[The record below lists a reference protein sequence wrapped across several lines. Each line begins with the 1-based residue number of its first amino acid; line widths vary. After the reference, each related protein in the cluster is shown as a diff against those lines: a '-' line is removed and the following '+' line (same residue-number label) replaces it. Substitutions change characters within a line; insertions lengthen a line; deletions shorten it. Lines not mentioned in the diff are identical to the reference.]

1 MAESVLALIDCNA
14 FYCSCE
20 RVFRPDLAQRPV
32 VVLSNNDGCV
42 IARSAEAKRLGIA
55 MAAPWFQVRELA
67 RRGEVEAFSS
77 NYALYGD
84 LSDRVM
90 RTLATLV
97 PRLERYSI
105 DEVFADLA
113 GLPEPLDA
121 LGQRLQARVQ
131 KWTGIPVSV
140 GIAGT
145 KTLAKLAN
153 AAAKRWPARTGGVL
167 DLRDPAVHDWVLKHS
182 PIEDVW
188 GVGRRLAARLR
199 GEGVSTAWEL
209 AGQDAWSLR
218 QRYSVVLE
226 KTARELRGLA
236 CLSLEELEAP
246 RQTICSSRMFGRRQY
261 QFGALAEAVASY
273 TARAAEKLRAQGSL
287 CRTLRV
293 SIQTGMHGA
302 DDGRYANAALL
313 NLPAPSDDTRVLND
327 QAQAGLREIFRDG
340 FGYAK
345 AEVLLLDLCGRG
357 EVAADLFAAAP
368 DPAAARLMATLDA
381 INGRFG
387 RETLRPARI
396 PRDPAWQMRRDLL
409 SPRYTTRRD
418 ELWTVG

>member
-1 MAESVLALIDCNA
+1 MAESILALIDCNA

-20 RVFRPDLAQRPV
+20 RVFRPDLAERAV

-42 IARSAEAKRLGIA
+42 IARSPEAKRLGIA

-67 RRGEVEAFSS
+67 QRGQVTAFSS

-105 DEVFADLA
+105 DEVFADLS

-121 LGQRLQARVQ
+121 LGQRLRARVQ
-131 KWTGIPVSV
+131 QWTGIPVSV

-153 AAAKRWPARTGGVL
+153 AAAKRWPERTGGVL
-167 DLRDPAVHDWVLKHS
+167 DLREPAVRDWVLRHS
-182 PIEDVW
+182 PVDDVW

-199 GEGVSTAWEL
+199 VDGVTTAWAL
-209 AGQDAWSLR
+209 AQQDAWSLR

-236 CLSLEELEAP
+236 CLSLEETEAP

-261 QFGALAEAVASY
+261 QFGGLAEAVASY

-287 CRTLRV
+287 CRALRV

-302 DDGRYANAALL
+302 DEGRYANAALL

-327 QAQAGLREIFRDG
+327 YAQSGLREIFRDG

-345 AEVLLLDLCGRG
+345 AEVLLLDLCPRG
-357 EVAADLFAAAP
+357 ALAGDLFAATP
-368 DPAAARLMATLDA
+368 DPAATRLMATLDA
-381 INGRFG
+381 INGKFG

-409 SPRYTTRRD
+409 SPRYTTRLD
-418 ELWTVG
+418 ELWRVG

>member
-1 MAESVLALIDCNA
+1 MLTISKPQNNA

-20 RVFRPDLAQRPV
+20 RVFRPDLAERAV

-42 IARSAEAKRLGIA
+42 IARSPEAKRLGIA

-67 RRGEVEAFSS
+67 QRGQVTAFSS

-105 DEVFADLA
+105 DEVFADLS

-121 LGQRLQARVQ
+121 LGHRLQARVQ
-131 KWTGIPVSV
+131 QWTGIPVSV

-153 AAAKRWPARTGGVL
+153 AAAKRWPERTGGVL
-167 DLRDPAVHDWVLKHS
+167 DLREPAVRDWVLRHS
-182 PIEDVW
+182 PVDDVW

-199 GEGVSTAWEL
+199 VDGMTTAWAL
-209 AGQDAWSLR
+209 AQQDAWSLR

-236 CLSLEELEAP
+236 CLSLEETEAP

-287 CRTLRV
+287 CRALRV

-302 DDGRYANAALL
+302 DEGRYANAALL

-327 QAQAGLREIFRDG
+327 YAQSGLREIFRDG

-345 AEVLLLDLCGRG
+345 AEVLLLDLCPRG
-357 EVAADLFAAAP
+357 ALAGDLFAATP
-368 DPAAARLMATLDA
+368 DPAATRLMATLDA
-381 INGRFG
+381 INGKFG

-409 SPRYTTRRD
+409 SPRYTTRLD
-418 ELWTVG
+418 ELWRVE

>member
-67 RRGEVEAFSS
+67 RRGKVEAFSS

-90 RTLATLV
+90 RTLATLL

-121 LGQRLQARVQ
+121 LGHRLQARVQ

-167 DLRDPAVHDWVLKHS
+167 DLRDPAVHDWVLRRS

-199 GEGVSTAWEL
+199 GEGVTTAWEL

-302 DDGRYANAALL
+302 DEGRYANAALL

-345 AEVLLLDLCGRG
+345 AEVLLLDLCGRS
-357 EVAADLFAAAP
+357 EVAADLFAAVP

-409 SPRYTTRRD
+409 SPRYTTRLD

>member
-67 RRGEVEAFSS
+67 RRGEVMAFSS

-121 LGQRLQARVQ
+121 LGHRLQARVQ

-167 DLRDPAVHDWVLKHS
+167 DLRDPAVHDWVLKRS

-199 GEGVSTAWEL
+199 GEGVTTAWEL

-302 DDGRYANAALL
+302 DEGRYANAALL

-345 AEVLLLDLCGRG
+345 AEVLLLELCGRS
-357 EVAADLFAAAP
+357 EVAADLFADAP

-409 SPRYTTRRD
+409 SPRYTTRLD

>member
-1 MAESVLALIDCNA
+1 
-14 FYCSCE
+14 
-20 RVFRPDLAQRPV
+20 
-32 VVLSNNDGCV
+32 
-42 IARSAEAKRLGIA
+42 
-55 MAAPWFQVRELA
+55 
-67 RRGEVEAFSS
+67 
-77 NYALYGD
+77 
-84 LSDRVM
+84 M

-153 AAAKRWPARTGGVL
+153 AAAKRWPERTGGVL
-167 DLRDPAVHDWVLKHS
+167 DLRDPAVHDWVLRHS

-199 GEGVSTAWEL
+199 GEGVTTAWEL

-313 NLPAPSDDTRVLND
+313 NLPTASDDTRVLND
-327 QAQAGLREIFRDG
+327 HAQAGLREIFRDG

-381 INGRFG
+381 INGRFD

-409 SPRYTTRRD
+409 SPRYTTRLA

>member
-121 LGQRLQARVQ
+121 LGHRLQVRVQ

-167 DLRDPAVHDWVLKHS
+167 DLRDPAVHDWVLRRS

-199 GEGVSTAWEL
+199 GEGVTTAWEL

-302 DDGRYANAALL
+302 DEGRYANAALL

-345 AEVLLLDLCGRG
+345 AEVLLLDLCGRS

-387 RETLRPARI
+387 RETLRLARI

-409 SPRYTTRRD
+409 SPRYTTRLD

>member
-20 RVFRPDLAQRPV
+20 RVFRPDLAERAV

-42 IARSAEAKRLGIA
+42 IARSPEAKRLGIA

-67 RRGEVEAFSS
+67 QRGQVTAFSS

-105 DEVFADLA
+105 DEVFADLS
-113 GLPEPLDA
+113 GLPKPLDA
-121 LGQRLQARVQ
+121 LGRRLRARVQ
-131 KWTGIPVSV
+131 QWTGIPVSV

-153 AAAKRWPARTGGVL
+153 AAAKRWPERTGGVL
-167 DLRDPAVHDWVLKHS
+167 DLREPAVRDWVLRHS
-182 PIEDVW
+182 PVDDVW

-199 GEGVSTAWEL
+199 VDGVTTAWAL
-209 AGQDAWSLR
+209 AQQDAWSLR

-236 CLSLEELEAP
+236 CLSLEETEAP

-287 CRTLRV
+287 CRALRV

-302 DDGRYANAALL
+302 DEGRYANAALL

-327 QAQAGLREIFRDG
+327 YAQSGLREIFRDG

-345 AEVLLLDLCGRG
+345 AEVLLLDLCPRG
-357 EVAADLFAAAP
+357 ALAGDLFAATP
-368 DPAAARLMATLDA
+368 DPAATRLMATLDA
-381 INGRFG
+381 INGKFG

-409 SPRYTTRRD
+409 SPRYTTRLD
-418 ELWTVG
+418 ELWRVG